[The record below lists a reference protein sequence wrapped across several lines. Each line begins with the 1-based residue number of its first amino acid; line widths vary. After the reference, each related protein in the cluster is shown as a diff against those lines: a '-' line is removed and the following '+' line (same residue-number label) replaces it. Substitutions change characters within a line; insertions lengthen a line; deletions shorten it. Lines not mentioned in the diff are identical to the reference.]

1 MVLIPQHRSL
11 RREYSQDKSGIG
23 KLAWKL
29 TNFIKR
35 DGTVRIRRSSREN
48 RSTRKRVRL
57 KLRPQDNTYRDGKVR
72 GETRHLDFKI
82 VHPAWM
88 KQGVARKLRES
99 EIEFQ
104 KRCFKR
110 RAKPKVTIRGDK
122 ASLILG
128 PRKEE

>member
-1 MVLIPQHRSL
+1 MVLIPQHWSL
-11 RREYSQDKSGIG
+11 RREYSQDKSGIR

-57 KLRPQDNTYRDGKVR
+57 KLRPQDNIYRDGNVR

-82 VHPAWM
+82 VDPAWM

-110 RAKPKVTIRGDK
+110 RAKP
-122 ASLILG
+122 
-128 PRKEE
+128 